1 MEYPVGATALP
12 EIEIFP
18 LPELPTPI
26 DMMVGPPPPIEIFG
40 QERPP
45 PSVLPPRKPILKPVR
60 VIPHCAL
67 PIVLCQIEVSLLQ
80 ISLSTAF
87 KRFVGLR
94 RLTTTLRPVPLKN
107 LSRQVKFLTLWGLG
121 MSVSSAETRDV
132 AALAALWIR
141 VVQDSLP
148 VVWAIAGDAA
158 ASATARRRARGAF
171 MGGLR
176 RARALRP
183 CKRVGARRAAEPWSR
198 AETIAPARSRRRRR
212 TRRFRASRRSA
223 HRNRGRYGVRGK
235 RSDARPS
242 VAKGLLRF
250 SIRPGCARD
259 GPPCSAA
266 LRRSPARSRRR
277 SRRAPCRR
285 HREDLLARRWGRARR
300 SSGHG

>member
-12 EIEIFP
+12 VIEIFP
-18 LPELPTPI
+18 LLVAPTPI
-26 DMMVGPPPPIEIFG
+26 DMMVGPPPPSEIFG

-87 KRFVGLR
+87 NRFVGLR

-107 LSRQVKFLTLWGLG
+107 LSRQVKFLTLWGFG

-132 AALAALWIR
+132 AALAALWTR

-158 ASATARRRARGAF
+158 ASAAAMRRARKCF
-171 MGGLR
+171 MGGPR

-183 CKRVGARRAAEPWSR
+183 
-198 AETIAPARSRRRRR
+198 RRRV
-212 TRRFRASRRSA
+212 AA
-223 HRNRGRYGVRGK
+223 HRAG
-235 RSDARPS
+235 
-242 VAKGLLRF
+242 
-250 SIRPGCARD
+250 
-259 GPPCSAA
+259 AA
-266 LRRSPARSRRR
+266 
-277 SRRAPCRR
+277 
-285 HREDLLARRWGRARR
+285 
-300 SSGHG
+300 

>member
-12 EIEIFP
+12 VIEILP

-107 LSRQVKFLTLWGLG
+107 LSRQVKFLTLWGFG
-121 MSVSSAETRDV
+121 MSVSSAETRDE
-132 AALAALWIR
+132 AALAALWMR

-148 VVWAIAGDAA
+148 VVWGNAGDAA

-171 MGGLR
+171 MGALPSAQALR
-176 RARALRP
+176 RR
-183 CKRVGARRAAEPWSR
+183 KRVAVHRGGEAWSR
-198 AETIAPARSRRRRR
+198 AETIAPAPYGRRRRK
-212 TRRFRASRRSA
+212 RRFRA
-223 HRNRGRYGVRGK
+223 
-235 RSDARPS
+235 
-242 VAKGLLRF
+242 
-250 SIRPGCARD
+250 
-259 GPPCSAA
+259 
-266 LRRSPARSRRR
+266 
-277 SRRAPCRR
+277 
-285 HREDLLARRWGRARR
+285 
-300 SSGHG
+300 